1 MGGPGDYWRN
11 IFGER
16 FRVFSWMCLR
26 RWLIY
31 NGLYVAC
38 MTCVDMHLASRGRER
53 KGDKRRKGKGNERE
67 VFFFLL
73 P

>member
-1 MGGPGDYWRN
+1 MD
-11 IFGER
+11 
-16 FRVFSWMCLR
+16 VFEE
-26 RWLIY
+26 IY